1 MKKLIENLFG
11 LVVLVVMAYY
21 VVTGVFNINIKNPFA
36 GKSEVPDSMVEEM
49 LAETTDSIAG
59 SVHGAREATYT
70 WEAKHTPNRERHQ
83 DTVELTLVYSS
94 EAGSI
99 TFKRAQIYQYYKE
112 NDIWSVCESGDW
124 EVTDK
129 QWNLKEVLD
138 GKMYTDTFDSGVS
151 YTVTLSD
158 LDLSAMTVTA
168 TYSYTPPKSLRSQY
182 FYTLCY
188 AENLKG
194 EQVDRLS
201 GTVKCH
207 IEEYEEYDG
216 TLGGYYIEEPVGS
229 LWSETSGSFSDY
241 KKWGDIAVYFHFTEP
256 LSYGGAYDGVRV
268 QYIRR

>member
-1 MKKLIENLFG
+1 MKKLIENLVG
-11 LVVLVVMAYY
+11 VVVLVVVAYY

-94 EAGSI
+94 ETGSI

-112 NDIWSVCESGDW
+112 NDIWSVCELGDW
-124 EVTDK
+124 EITDK

-138 GKMYTDTFDSGVS
+138 GKTYTDTRDDGST
-151 YTVTLSD
+151 YCTVTFSD

-168 TYSYTPPKSLRSQY
+168 TYSYTPPKSERGQY
-182 FYTLCY
+182 HYDLYY

-207 IEEYEEYDG
+207 IEELEIYGEMS
-216 TLGGYYIEEPVGS
+216 GYYIEEPVGS
-229 LWSETSGSFSDY
+229 LWLNTSWSISDY
-241 KKWGDIAVYFHFTEP
+241 EKRGDIAVYFHFAEP
-256 LSYGGAYDGVRV
+256 LSPFGARV
-268 QYIRR
+268 QCMRR

>member
-11 LVVLVVMAYY
+11 LVVLVVVAYY

-129 QWNLKEVLD
+129 QWNLK
-138 GKMYTDTFDSGVS
+138 
-151 YTVTLSD
+151 
-158 LDLSAMTVTA
+158 
-168 TYSYTPPKSLRSQY
+168 
-182 FYTLCY
+182 
-188 AENLKG
+188 
-194 EQVDRLS
+194 
-201 GTVKCH
+201 
-207 IEEYEEYDG
+207 
-216 TLGGYYIEEPVGS
+216 
-229 LWSETSGSFSDY
+229 
-241 KKWGDIAVYFHFTEP
+241 
-256 LSYGGAYDGVRV
+256 
-268 QYIRR
+268 